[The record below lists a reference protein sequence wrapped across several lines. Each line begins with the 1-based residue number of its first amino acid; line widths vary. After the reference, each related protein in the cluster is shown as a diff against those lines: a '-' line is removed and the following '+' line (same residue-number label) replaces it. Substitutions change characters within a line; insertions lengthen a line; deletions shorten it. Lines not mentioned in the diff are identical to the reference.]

1 MTTQQPI
8 CVKGQ
13 HKLKIQPEIQ
23 ATLHRNRLKFAAR
36 YPVFV
41 WNQPKTA
48 SFCCVILHK
57 VASDLLNLQL
67 FHTLIGNG
75 PKEVLQNPRFG

>member
-8 CVKGQ
+8 CVKRQ
-13 HKLKIQPEIQ
+13 HKLKNRARNTSDTAAEPAEICRQIPCFSPEL
-23 ATLHRNRLKFAAR
+23 A
-36 YPVFV
+36 
-41 WNQPKTA
+41 KTA
-48 SFCCVILHK
+48 CFCCVIQHK

>member
-1 MTTQQPI
+1 
-8 CVKGQ
+8 
-13 HKLKIQPEIQ
+13 
-23 ATLHRNRLKFAAR
+23 FAAR

>member
-13 HKLKIQPEIQ
+13 HKLKNTARNTSDTVQEPAEIRRQ
-23 ATLHRNRLKFAAR
+23 IPCFCLESA
-36 YPVFV
+36 
-41 WNQPKTA
+41 KTA

-75 PKEVLQNPRFG
+75 PKGVLQNPRFG